1 MVDKA
6 MQNMSLSAY
15 IESLYHNAMN
25 SFHDKLEMHYI
36 HAVSQ
41 INKQSNK
48 NLSKDLIESFLKK
61 RGYTLN
67 YIMKKPVMTKG
78 FVVVNI
84 QDEFVEV
91 WHDVPKKQDS
101 VFIKES
107 MLTGLPITLNYME
120 RI

>member
-6 MQNMSLSAY
+6 IQNMSLSAY
-15 IESLYHNAMN
+15 IESLYHNAIN

-36 HAVSQ
+36 HAVSH

-48 NLSKDLIESFLKK
+48 DLSKELIESWLKK
-61 RGYTLN
+61 RGYALN

-78 FVVVNI
+78 FVVVSL
-84 QDEFVEV
+84 QDGFIEV
-91 WHDVPKKQDS
+91 WHDIPKRQSS

-107 MLTGLPITLNYME
+107 VLTGLPITLNYME